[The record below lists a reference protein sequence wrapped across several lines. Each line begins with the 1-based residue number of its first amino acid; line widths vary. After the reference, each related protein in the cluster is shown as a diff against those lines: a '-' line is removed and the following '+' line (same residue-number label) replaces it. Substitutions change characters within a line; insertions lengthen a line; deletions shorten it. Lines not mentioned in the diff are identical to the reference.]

1 MKESLNDIRFTLTP
15 KMAKY
20 LVQFSDSKTEL
31 EKTKKMF
38 DETKDDKLLKK
49 IKTLELKLEK
59 FKTLF
64 LNEFKNGN
72 KKELE
77 KYVALKDQD

>member
-49 IKTLELKLEK
+49 IKTLELKL
-59 FKTLF
+59 
-64 LNEFKNGN
+64 NEFKNGN